1 MTGSPIAD
9 RADAD
14 AEAAREFLDALDAAR
29 HRGGT
34 TTVACTFRCSSGDRF
49 AGEWRGIRVADL
61 LHDAPPETTH
71 VRAVSADGYQA
82 PVAVRDAL
90 DAIVATER
98 LDRDSDGLPR
108 LVGERVPG
116 PRTVRNLIRIEPIAL
131 PPGADP
137 EPGSIDPGRDSPEVS
152 G

>member
-1 MTGSPIAD
+1 MTGSPIAEH
-9 RADAD
+9 AGAD
-14 AEAAREFLDALDAAR
+14 AEAAREFLDVLEAAR
-29 HRGGT
+29 DRGGT

-49 AGEWRGIRVADL
+49 SGEWRGVRVADL

-71 VRAVSADGYQA
+71 VRAVSADGYRA

-90 DAIVATER
+90 GAIVATER
-98 LDRDSDGLPR
+98 LDRDPDGLPR

-116 PRTVRNLIRIEPIAL
+116 PRTVRNLIRIEPVSL

-137 EPGSIDPGRDSPEVS
+137 EPGSAESAEVT